1 MNRSDIVASFAHRHD
16 ISKKCANQLVS
27 IMLDE
32 MKDALAQGGGIEFRG
47 FGSFFVKQY
56 EGRQAK
62 NPKSGEKV
70 WMNTRKKVR
79 FRPSKTLLSNLNDSL
94 M

>member
-1 MNRSDIVASFAHRHD
+1 MNRSDLVAAFAKQHG
-16 ISKKCANQLVS
+16 ISKSRANQLVS
-27 IMLDE
+27 LMLSE
-32 MKDALAQGGGIEFRG
+32 MQEALVQGEGIEFRG

-56 EGRQAK
+56 EGRPAK

-70 WMNTRKKVR
+70 WMTPRKKVR
-79 FRPSKTLLSNLNDSL
+79 FRASKTLLSNVNDSL

>member
-1 MNRSDIVASFAHRHD
+1 MNRSDLVATFAKRHD
-16 ISKKCANQLVS
+16 ISKNRANQLVS
-27 IMLDE
+27 LMLDE
-32 MKDALAQGGGIEFRG
+32 MKGSLVQGEGIEFRG
-47 FGSFFVKQY
+47 FGSFFIKQY

-70 WMNTRKKVR
+70 WMSTRKKVR

>member
-1 MNRSDIVASFAHRHD
+1 MNRSDLVATFAQRHN
-16 ISKKCANQLVS
+16 ISKTRANQLVS
-27 IMLDE
+27 LILDE
-32 MKDALAQGGGIEFRG
+32 MKDALVQDEGVEFRG

-56 EGRQAK
+56 DGRPAK

-70 WMNTRKKVR
+70 WMSARKKVR

>member
-1 MNRSDIVASFAHRHD
+1 MNRSELVAAFAQRHHL
-16 ISKKCANQLVS
+16 SKSQATLLVS
-27 IMLDE
+27 IILDE
-32 MKDALAQGGGIEFRG
+32 MKDALANDEGIEFRG

-70 WMNTRKKVR
+70 WMSTRKKVR

>member
-1 MNRSDIVASFAHRHD
+1 MNRSDLVASFAQRHNL
-16 ISKKCANQLVS
+16 SKTSANKLVS
-27 IMLDE
+27 LMLDE
-32 MKDALAQGGGIEFRG
+32 MKDALAQDEGIEFRG
-47 FGSFFVKQY
+47 FGSFFVKEY

-70 WMNTRKKVR
+70 WMSTRKKVR
-79 FRPSKTLLSNLNDSL
+79 FRPSKTLLSKLNDSL